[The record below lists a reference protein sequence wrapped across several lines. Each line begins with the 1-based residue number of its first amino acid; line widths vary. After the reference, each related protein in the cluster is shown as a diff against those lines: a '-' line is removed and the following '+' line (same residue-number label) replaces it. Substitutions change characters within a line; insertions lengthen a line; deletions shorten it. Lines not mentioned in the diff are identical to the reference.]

1 MSPDGITLSLLI
13 KELNSQILHG
23 RVDRVHQPE
32 HLETILVIRKPGQNF
47 RLLLS
52 AHAENARLHLTA
64 TEKPNPATPPL
75 FCLVMRKHLEG
86 SRLVGIQQTGLD
98 RVVRFTFTHL
108 DESGG
113 YREIDLIC
121 EIMGKHSNL
130 ILVEQSTGQILD
142 AIKRYTHAVSRHRE
156 VLPGRIYIAPP
167 TQQKEHPLGLDEEQ
181 FSKVLQSGAWEKTLE
196 ELLFKKLA
204 GIGPEL
210 ARELLFRAN
219 LPADLRL
226 EECGEYE
233 LRSLWQSLRRT
244 IGSLLGGDYEPT
256 LVFDEK
262 IPVCYAPLPL
272 TQFQGLSLNTTPS
285 LNAAADTFYTGNM
298 EIASF
303 RQLQSSLAS
312 TVTRHVTRVDKKLFL
327 QQQSR
332 TDANKSQEHQI
343 RGEMLLAHLHL
354 VERGQTITHLPNL
367 YDPDAPLLEI
377 VLDPSLTPSQN
388 AQRLFRRYEKSRNT
402 LKTNKLRMDQT
413 MEEQGYLASIKTAL
427 DLAETFEELG
437 EIRAEL
443 VEAGYLKAKIR
454 ENRKERKARPQ
465 QKIPPQVARAGSVE
479 GFEILIGK
487 NNRQNE
493 YLTMHMAKKEDI
505 WLHAKDAPGAH
516 VIIRSQPG
524 REMPAAVLEQAGRL
538 AAYYSEGRH
547 SSKVSVDYTARK
559 NVWKPA
565 KARPGF
571 VLYENYQTLLVNP
584 QPIPFVAG

>member
-1 MSPDGITLSLLI
+1 MVWMMSPDGITLSLII
-13 KELNSQILHG
+13 KELNSQVLHG
-23 RVDRVHQPE
+23 RVDRVLQPE
-32 HLETILVIRKPGQNF
+32 RLETILVIRKPGQNF

-64 TEKPNPATPPL
+64 NEKPNPSSPPL

-86 SRLVGIQQTGLD
+86 GRLVGIQQAGLD
-98 RVVRFTFTHL
+98 RVVQFTFSHL
-108 DESGG
+108 GENGG
-113 YREIDLIC
+113 YREINLIC

-156 VLPGRIYIAPP
+156 VLPGRVYIAPP
-167 TQQKEHPLGLDEEQ
+167 AQKKEYPLGLDEER
-181 FSKVLQSGAWEKTLE
+181 FIKILQGGGWEKTLE
-196 ELLFKKLA
+196 ELVFKNLA

-210 ARELLFRAN
+210 ARELLFQAN
-219 LPADLRL
+219 LPPDLRL

-233 LRSLWQSLRRT
+233 LRNLWQSLQKT
-244 IGSLLGGDYEPT
+244 IGPLLRGDYEPT
-256 LVFDEK
+256 LVLDGK
-262 IPVCYAPLPL
+262 NPVCYAPLPL
-272 TQFQGLSLNTTPS
+272 TQHQGLTLHAAPS
-285 LNAAADTFYTGNM
+285 LNAAADTFYTGSM
-298 EIASF
+298 EIARF
-303 RQLQSSLAS
+303 RQLQSSLAN
-312 TVTRHVTRVDKKLFL
+312 TVVRDAARVEKKLFL
-327 QQQSR
+327 QQQSQA
-332 TDANKSQEHQI
+332 DAKKSQDYRI

-354 VERGQTITHLPNL
+354 VERGQTAARLPNL
-367 YDPDAPLLEI
+367 YDQEAPPLEI

-402 LKTNKLRMDQT
+402 LKNNKLQMDQT
-413 MEEQGYLASIKTAL
+413 MDEQRYLSSIKTAL
-427 DLAETFEELG
+427 DLSETVEELN

-443 VEAGYLKAKIR
+443 EEAGYVKVKSK
-454 ENRKERKARPQ
+454 EKSKERKNKPQ
-465 QKIPPQVARAGSVE
+465 QKTLPQVSRFASAE

-516 VIIRSQPG
+516 VIIKSQPG
-524 REMPAAVLEQAGRL
+524 REVPAAVLAQAARL
-538 AAYYSEGRH
+538 AAYYSENRH
-547 SSKVSVDYTARK
+547 SSKVSVDYASRK

-584 QPIPFVAG
+584 QEN